1 MCENKFFA
9 HPTADISEDAT
20 VGTGSAIW
28 NQVQVRE
35 RATIGENVILSKN
48 VYIDA
53 GVTIGSNCKIQ
64 NNVSVY
70 HGVTLKD
77 GVFVG
82 PHVCFTNDRYPRA
95 ITIDGRLKGSDD
107 WSITPTTVCTGASLG
122 AHSVILAGVT
132 IGKFAMVGAGSVVT
146 TSVPPHGLVVGNP
159 ALLLGYVCYCGHR
172 LLEKNG
178 QFCCQACGETLSLS
192 PLSLDNRHR
201 LSSR

>member
-1 MCENKFFA
+1 MCKDEFYA
-9 HPTADISEDAT
+9 HPTADVSPEAVIG
-20 VGTGSAIW
+20 VGTTIW

-35 RATIGENVILSKN
+35 EANIGENVILSKN
-48 VYIDA
+48 VYVDT

-70 HGVTLKD
+70 NGVTLED

-95 ITIDGRLKGSDD
+95 ITVDGRLKGSED
-107 WSITPTTVCTGASLG
+107 WCVTPTTVCRGASVG

-132 IGKFAMVGAGSVVT
+132 IGEFAMVGAGSVVT

-159 ALLLGYVCYCGHR
+159 ALIFGYVCYCGHR
-172 LLEKNG
+172 LVEKNG
-178 QFCCQACGETLSLS
+178 EFCCPLCGTTLSLL